1 MRYSTFLF
9 LVALLCIGAVRAQI
23 TPGDVT
29 NQLTWGEWT
38 DALLYEER
46 TTDDVSGEII
56 HLDRALSK
64 FENGWLPNHP
74 DYYFQITGIVALND
88 HDQLDIQTGSFF
100 DVDGN
105 GQPIPGAITAPPAH
119 RVSNSQG
126 LIQWTPVAVNHAQ
139 TIRVFFE
146 LISATGTKRCTLL
159 IERYQ
164 TCLAIPALKDSKGNT
179 VHSPPVPQCRIHYD
193 SSLQRF
199 TLNVNATYLR
209 DDATYLVDF
218 DDFDPKLDN
227 LRYMYGTCGNRDS
240 LPPPTQLPF
249 REMWYSA
256 PTSTFPHAI
265 DGSYPAYRTRSS
277 WMMQNDQHCDR
288 IVYNSSYSFNEFT
301 HCQNRG
307 VGSGYAVALSTE
319 NSMLMYRGNVYVNVL
334 VPIDLTQEQWGYT
347 KFRHVYPFEFGF
359 KQRITGL
366 VGTPTEQ
373 DLRVFIRSAQIM
385 PNGQLQLVVETQYA
399 RTEGLK
405 APSVSPSRLLTTQ
418 GSDPCTNAG
427 SSQLCIQEWHYATA
441 VNAPWTDADNHAY
454 NFGWQA
460 VYDSH
465 PMSVTIT
472 LQQQLQEVQSE
483 TGLDIGSL
491 QLRVFSTQS
500 DLILGQNAVNNDH
513 TFDPRDTVYV
523 RADLVVPT
531 DDQQNF
537 GLRVANAYLCYSAIE
552 GYKIEYSQTGKQGC
566 LDPFILNSERFHL
579 VDEFQVGSDA
589 NTIDFSTDLLNSI
602 QQYLNPAGP
611 TDSFSFLANPQQVVD
626 RIYTIHVEVEI
637 NQRSPSNKR
646 SLDGSVDQSAP
657 GTRIH
662 FVSTVPTDEYAR
674 TIEFAPQTHS
684 LRAESGDQAASVAT
698 ISVVRQTLPEEKTGS
713 GHSMWTIVLGS
724 GICFAVAGVVA
735 AAFLIYR
742 RKKANEYALVAVAE
756 VDFEQQ

>member
-1 MRYSTFLF
+1 MRCWSLF
-9 LVALLCIGAVRAQI
+9 LLIVAFFCIGAVVRAQI

-29 NQLTWGEWT
+29 NQLTWDEWT

-64 FENGWLPNHP
+64 FENGWVASHP
-74 DYYFQITGIVALND
+74 DYYFEITGIVAFDEND
-88 HDQLDIQTGSFF
+88 QADTQFGYFH
-100 DVDGN
+100 DVDTN
-105 GQPIPGAITAPPAH
+105 GQPLSGAITAPPDH
-119 RVSNSQG
+119 RVSNAQG
-126 LIQWTPVAVNHAQ
+126 LIQWSPVAVDHDQ
-139 TIRVFFE
+139 TIRVFFR
-146 LISATGTKRCTLL
+146 LTSATATKQCTLL

-164 TCLAIPALKDSKGNT
+164 SCLAIPALKDSKGNT
-179 VHSPPVPQCRIHYD
+179 VHSPPVPQCRIHFE

-199 TLNVNATYLR
+199 TLKVNATYLR

-227 LRYMYGTCGNRDS
+227 LRYMYGNCANRDS
-240 LPPPTQLPF
+240 LPPPAQLPF

-256 PTSTFPHAI
+256 PTSTYPHSI
-265 DGSYPAYRTRSS
+265 DGSYPAYKTRSS
-277 WMMQNDQHCDR
+277 WMMDNEDHCDR
-288 IVYNSSYSFNEFT
+288 IVYNTSYSFNDLT

-307 VGSGYAVALSTE
+307 IGSGYAVALTTE

-334 VPIDLTQEQWGYT
+334 VPIDLNQEQWGYT

-359 KQRITGL
+359 KQRVSAL

-373 DLRVFIRSAQIM
+373 DLRVFIRSAQLL

-399 RTEGLK
+399 RLEGLK
-405 APSVSPSRLLTTQ
+405 APSVNPNRLLITQ
-418 GSDPCTNAG
+418 GSDPCSGSG
-427 SSQLCIQEWHYATA
+427 SSQLCIQEWHYATD
-441 VNAPWTDADNHAY
+441 VNSPWSVADNHAY
-454 NFGWQA
+454 SFGWQA

-465 PMSVTIT
+465 PMTVTIT
-472 LQQQLQEVQSE
+472 IQQQLQEVQSE

-491 QLRVFSTQS
+491 QLRVFYTQS
-500 DLILGQNAVNNDH
+500 DLVLGQNPVNNDH

-537 GLRVANAYLCYSAIE
+537 GLRVVNAYLCYSAIE
-552 GYKIEYSQTGKQGC
+552 GYQIEYAENGKQGC
-566 LDPFILNSERFHL
+566 LDPFILDTERFHL
-579 VDEFQVGSDA
+579 IDESQVGGDA
-589 NTIDFSTDLLNSI
+589 NVVDFSTNLLDSV

-611 TDSFSFLANPQQVVD
+611 TDSFSFLANPQQQVD
-626 RIYTIHVEVEI
+626 RIYTIHVECEI
-637 NQRSPSNKR
+637 TQRAPSAKR
-646 SLDGSVDQSAP
+646 AIDGSVEQAAP

-662 FVSTVPTDEYAR
+662 FVSTVPTEQYAR

-698 ISVVRQTLPEEKTGS
+698 ISVVRQSPPEEAS
-713 GHSMWTIVLGS
+713 PSHSMWTIVLGG
-724 GICFAVAGVVA
+724 GICFAVVGVA
-735 AAFLIYR
+735 ASAFLVYR
-742 RKKANEYALVAVAE
+742 RKQTAQYALVSE